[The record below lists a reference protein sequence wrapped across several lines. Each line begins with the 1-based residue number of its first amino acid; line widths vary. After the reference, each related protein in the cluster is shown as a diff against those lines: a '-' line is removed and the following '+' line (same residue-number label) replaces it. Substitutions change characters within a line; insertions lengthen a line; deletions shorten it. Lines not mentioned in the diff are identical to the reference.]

1 MLITQ
6 SPVSF
11 LANVARLPQKGL
23 PVVDRGRRRA
33 ARRARRGARA
43 AVGRSAIAPSSWWPS
58 WKRNGVKVSGRVEA
72 DITQACIV
80 TLDPVEAH
88 IDEAV
93 EALFLPEDSK
103 LGRQGFEGG
112 GEILLDADGPDSPET
127 FSGDTI
133 DVGALAEQFFG
144 LAIDPYPRKPGAS
157 LGCRRR
163 RPKPARMNCSKSCDP
178 CWENP
183 ENLARRWK
191 SRLCGSPKPLF
202 SPNLRDRYSDLPP
215 NREMNTA

>member
-1 MLITQ
+1 MKHADPP

-11 LANVARLPQKGL
+11 FANVARLPQKGL
-23 PVVDRGRRRA
+23 PVV
-33 ARRARRGARA
+33 
-43 AVGRSAIAPSSWWPS
+43 I
-58 WKRNGVKVSGRVEA
+58 EA

-88 IDEAV
+88 IEEPV
-93 EALFLPEDSK
+93 EALLLPEDSK

-144 LAIDPYPRKPGAS
+144 LAINPYPRKSGAS
-157 LGCRRR
+157 LDAGGETEAVENEFQQKLR
-163 RPKPARMNCSKSCDP
+163 SLLGKS
-178 CWENP
+178 
-183 ENLARRWK
+183 
-191 SRLCGSPKPLF
+191 
-202 SPNLRDRYSDLPP
+202 
-215 NREMNTA
+215 

>member
-1 MLITQ
+1 MKHADMQ

-11 LANVARLPQKGL
+11 FANVARLPQKGL
-23 PVVDRGRRRA
+23 PVVIEADPAQRA
-33 ARRARRGARA
+33 ALAEAHGLLSVEAYRAELLVA
-43 AVGRSAIAPSSWWPS
+43 S

-80 TLDPVEAH
+80 TLDPVQAH
-88 IDEAV
+88 IDEPV
-93 EALFLPEDSK
+93 EALLLPEDSK
-103 LGRQGFEGG
+103 LGRQGFDGG

-157 LGCRRR
+157 LDAGDDTG
-163 RPKPARMNCSKSCDP
+163 PAENEFQQKLRSLLGKS
-178 CWENP
+178 
-183 ENLARRWK
+183 
-191 SRLCGSPKPLF
+191 
-202 SPNLRDRYSDLPP
+202 
-215 NREMNTA
+215 

>member
-1 MLITQ
+1 MKHADTQ

-11 LANVARLPQKGL
+11 FANVARLPQKGL
-23 PVVDRGRRRA
+23 PVVIEADAAQRA
-33 ARRARRGARA
+33 VLAEEHGLLSVESYRAQLL
-43 AVGRSAIAPSSWWPS
+43 VVS

-80 TLDPVEAH
+80 SLEPVEAH
-88 IDEAV
+88 IDEPV
-93 EALFLPEDSK
+93 EALLLPEDSK

-127 FSGDTI
+127 FSGDSI

-157 LGCRRR
+157 LDAGGKTEAAENEFQQKLR
-163 RPKPARMNCSKSCDP
+163 SLLGKS
-178 CWENP
+178 
-183 ENLARRWK
+183 
-191 SRLCGSPKPLF
+191 
-202 SPNLRDRYSDLPP
+202 
-215 NREMNTA
+215 